1 MYMIQHTAIRK
12 LIPKNEVT
20 NNNIPVKLDIELMA
34 SLLVS
39 IDLSTLFVAFPK
51 LTYLFMF

>member
-34 SLLVS
+34 SLVS